1 MMNIADKADIVI
13 LIVFV
18 AWFVQSYRLATMRVE
33 YKKSLTDEIAV
44 RKELLNTSK
53 KLTDANDLID
63 DATAT
68 IETASQIIEDY
79 GKGRLKPPY
88 QYRLNDKD
96 KLKTRIEWPETI
108 EEKEK

>member
-1 MMNIADKADIVI
+1 MSNEDKLGVVIVI
-13 LIVFV
+13 LFV
-18 AWFVQSYRLATMRVE
+18 AWWVQSYRLATMRIQ

-44 RKELLNTSK
+44 RKELLDTSK

-79 GKGRLKPPY
+79 GKGRLKPSY

-96 KLKTRIEWPETI
+96 KLKTRIEWPEMI
-108 EEKEK
+108 EDKEK